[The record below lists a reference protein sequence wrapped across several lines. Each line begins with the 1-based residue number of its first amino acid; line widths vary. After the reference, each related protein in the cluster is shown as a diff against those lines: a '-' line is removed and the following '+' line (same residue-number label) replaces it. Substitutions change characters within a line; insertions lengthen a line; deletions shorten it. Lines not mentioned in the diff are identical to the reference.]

1 MFSMIPIFSAKILK
15 AHISPHRS
23 SKNTSVSIPGFTLLE
38 LIISMTIVSMVVLV
52 LYYAFS
58 IGVRTW
64 DSQDDAEQEVM
75 RLEAVIRLVEEDF
88 RQIVPY
94 NMIWE
99 KGEISL
105 FAGGGQSVFYVTEN
119 GLGSVSGAGA
129 GLFFAGLYLD
139 QCPDDPDKCLFL
151 IKKPYPSM
159 AFVDQVNFFK
169 GLGEFQRRDYI
180 PGTQITEDKILLVEG
195 LSEARFSF
203 SSRQYIPFGG
213 ISHDLPDDH
222 RTRDGQLEEDHW
234 VRKELPSQIR
244 FEFVLQDKRWVVHLP
259 LELLK

>member
-15 AHISPHRS
+15 VPTFLDR
-23 SKNTSVSIPGFTLLE
+23 SKNHTPVRIPGFTLLE

-52 LYYAFS
+52 LYSAFS

-64 DSQDDAEQEVM
+64 DSQDDPEQEVM
-75 RLEAVIRLVEEDF
+75 RLEAVVRLLEEDF

-94 NMIWE
+94 NMFWE

-105 FAGGGQSVFYVTEN
+105 FAGGRQSVFYVTEN
-119 GLGSVSGAGA
+119 GLGSASGAGA
-129 GLFFAGLYLD
+129 GLYFACLYLD
-139 QCPDDPDKCLFL
+139 QCPDDPGKCLFL
-151 IKKPYPSM
+151 TKKPYPSM

-169 GLGEFQRRDYI
+169 GLGQFQRRDYI

-213 ISHDLPDDH
+213 TPHDLPDDH
-222 RTRDGQLEEDHW
+222 RIRDDQLEEDHW
-234 VRKELPSQIR
+234 TTRELPAQIR
-244 FEFVLQDKRWVVHLP
+244 FDFVVQDRKWIVHLP
-259 LELLK
+259 LELFK